1 MEWIL
6 LILSLLSRSTRAASP
21 VSSPSPAA
29 APAPTRAVAT
39 TATPAKRPDVAVKAA
54 TQPAPWP
61 VAASEKAKLPA
72 FPGPEWEPDLP
83 VRPAVMARAV
93 QLIGPL
99 HQAGKHT
106 IELTEGRW
114 IAYAPKMHGTKK
126 AVEAFRRKKQSS
138 SSVVVSPKVPLA
150 QTRPSTPI
158 EPVVMSTPVPVAPKA
173 AAPVVVSPVV
183 SPPAPSTPAASAAST
198 IPPTL
203 RRGSQGPDVVTVQRL
218 VGAEPDGKFGPKTEA
233 AVRAYQSANGLQS
246 DGIVGPKTWA
256 SLLGAN

>member
-6 LILSLLSRSTRAASP
+6 LILSLLSRSRA

-29 APAPTRAVAT
+29 ATAPTRAVAT
-39 TATPAKRPDVAVKAA
+39 TATPAKRPEVAVKVA

-61 VAASEKAKLPA
+61 VAPSETAKLPA

-106 IELTEGRW
+106 VELTEGRW
-114 IAYAPKMHGTKK
+114 IAYVPKMHGSKK
-126 AVEAFRRKKQSS
+126 AVEAFRRKKSSS
-138 SSVVVSPKVPLA
+138 SSVIVAPKVPLA

-158 EPVVMSTPVPVAPKA
+158 EPVVMSTPVPVASPKA

-183 SPPAPSTPAASAAST
+183 SPPAPSAPAASAAST

-246 DGIVGPKTWA
+246 DGVVGPKTWA
-256 SLLGAN
+256 ALLGAN